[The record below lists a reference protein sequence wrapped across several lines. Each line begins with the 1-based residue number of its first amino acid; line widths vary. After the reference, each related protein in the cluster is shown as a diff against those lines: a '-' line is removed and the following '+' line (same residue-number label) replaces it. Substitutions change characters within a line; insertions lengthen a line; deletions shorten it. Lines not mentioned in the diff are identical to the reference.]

1 MTSLMRQAGS
11 TPMFERRQDVIII
24 GGGLQGCAIALFL
37 ARAGRSVGVIER
49 TVAGRHASGVN
60 AGGLRLLLRDH
71 REYPIAVRAMEIWSG
86 LEEFVGRAGAKAS
99 EVRLRTSQIAIAM
112 DSNEMSWAE
121 DRARD
126 MGRRGILNER
136 LLDGREVRRLLPGI
150 SSRVLGGL
158 ISEPDG
164 HANPANAARAFR
176 MAAAAAGAHIEEG
189 CRVQGLE
196 RTGSGLW
203 RVETDRGTAEAEIV
217 INCAG
222 AWGAGVARLVDET
235 LSLEAM
241 ALSMMVTSRVEHFV
255 TPVVIGI
262 DRPLSF
268 KQSAAGSLVIGGG
281 IAGKPCLDEAT
292 SFTIMDRMV
301 SSAAA
306 TIDAFPC
313 LSDVPVLRTWTGL
326 EGVTP
331 DGIPYIGP
339 SVRHPGLWHV
349 FGFCGHGFQLSPAVG
364 EIVATSILS
373 GERDARLLPFSV
385 DRFKAGQPVRGG
397 GDDAAA

>member
-1 MTSLMRQAGS
+1 
-11 TPMFERRQDVIII
+11 MFERKHDVIII

-37 ARAGRSVGVIER
+37 ARAGSKVAVIDR
-49 TVAGRHASGVN
+49 TIAGRHASGVN

-71 REYPIAVRAMEIWSG
+71 REYPIAMRALEIWAN
-86 LEEFVGRAGAKAS
+86 LEDFVGRAGAEAS
-99 EVRLRTSQIAIAM
+99 EVRLQTSQVAIAM
-112 DSNEMSWAE
+112 DANEMTWAM

-126 MGRRGILNER
+126 MDRRGIFNER
-136 LLDGREVRRLLPGI
+136 LLDAGEIRRLLPGI
-150 SSRVLGGL
+150 SSHVLGGL
-158 ISEPDG
+158 VSEPDG

-176 MAAAAAGAHIEEG
+176 MAAAAGAHFEEN
-189 CRVQGLE
+189 CRVVGLE
-196 RTGSGLW
+196 GSGSGAW
-203 RVETDRGTAEAEIV
+203 RVKTDRGTAEAEIIV
-217 INCAG
+217 NCAG
-222 AWGAGVARLVDET
+222 AWGAGIARLADEM

-241 ALSMMVTSRVEHFV
+241 ALSMMVTARVQHFV

-262 DRPLSF
+262 DKPLSF

-306 TIDAFPC
+306 TIEAFPC

-339 SVRHPGLWHV
+339 SARHPGLWHV

-364 EIVATSILS
+364 EIVATSVVS
-373 GERDARLLPFSV
+373 GKIDARLLPFSV

-397 GDDAAA
+397 RDDAA

>member
-1 MTSLMRQAGS
+1 
-11 TPMFERRQDVIII
+11 MFERTRDVVII

-37 ARAGRSVGVIER
+37 AKAGCRVVVIDR

-71 REYPIAVRAMEIWSG
+71 REYPIAVRAMEIWAN
-86 LEEFVGRAGAKAS
+86 LHEFVGPAAAEAS
-99 EVRLRTSQIAIAM
+99 EVRLGTSQIAIAM
-112 DSNEMSWAE
+112 DANEMVWAME
-121 DRARD
+121 RARD
-126 MGRRGILNER
+126 MDRRGILNER
-136 LLDGREVRRLLPGI
+136 LLDGSEVRRLLPGI
-150 SSRVLGGL
+150 SSHVLGGL
-158 ISEPDG
+158 VSEGDG

-176 MAAAAAGAHIEEG
+176 MAAAAAGARFEEG
-189 CRVQGLE
+189 CEVCGLE
-196 RTGSGLW
+196 RTGSGFW
-203 RVETDRGTAEAEIV
+203 RVRTDRASVEAEIV

-222 AWGAGVARLVDET
+222 AWGAGVARLAHEE
-235 LSLEAM
+235 LALEVM
-241 ALSMMVTSRVEHFV
+241 ALSMMVTARVEPFV

-306 TIDAFPC
+306 TIGAFPC
-313 LSDVPVLRTWTGL
+313 LSNIPVLRTWTGL

-331 DGIPYIGP
+331 DGIPYVGP

-349 FGFCGHGFQLSPAVG
+349 FGFCGHGFQLSPAIG
-364 EIVATSILS
+364 EIVAASVLS
-373 GERDARLLPFSV
+373 GNTDPRLLPFSV
-385 DRFKAGQPVRGG
+385 DRFKPGQPVRGG
-397 GDDAAA
+397 RDDAA